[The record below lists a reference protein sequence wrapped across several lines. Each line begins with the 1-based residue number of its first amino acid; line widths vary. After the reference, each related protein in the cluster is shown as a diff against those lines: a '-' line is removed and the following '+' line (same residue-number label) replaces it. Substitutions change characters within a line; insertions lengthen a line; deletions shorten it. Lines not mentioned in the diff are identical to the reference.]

1 MDNASYV
8 ALTRQM
14 GLQREMTVLAN
25 NIANASTTGY
35 RQENLT
41 FSEHVQT
48 TRTGASLSM
57 SLGNVQISN
66 LSQGALTQTGGTLDL
81 ALEGPGFFLVETG
94 DGPHL
99 TRAGN
104 FATNAN
110 GELVTLD
117 GLRVLD
123 ASQAPIFIPPDA
135 RGIHVASDGT
145 LSADGRPLGEIGVFA
160 PPVDAS
166 LKRQGGTLFST
177 EIELQPATESR
188 VVQGFLEQS
197 NVDTI
202 SQFAR
207 MIEVQRA
214 YEAGQNFLE
223 SENER
228 VRNTL
233 KTLIR

>member
-1 MDNASYV
+1 MDNAAYV

-35 RQENLT
+35 RQEHLM
-41 FSEHVQT
+41 FSEFVNNT
-48 TRTGASLSM
+48 KSGTSLSM
-57 SLGNVQISN
+57 SLGNVRVSN
-66 LSQGALTQTGGTLDL
+66 LSQGALTPTGGTLDL
-81 ALEGPGFFLVETG
+81 AIEGAGFFLVETA
-94 DGPHL
+94 DGPRL

-123 ASQAPIFIPPDA
+123 ASQAPVFIPPDA
-135 RGIHVASDGT
+135 TDIHVASDGT
-145 LSADGRPLGEIGVFA
+145 LSAGGRPLGEIGIFA
-160 PPVDAS
+160 PPPKAEM
-166 LKRQGGTLFST
+166 KREAGTLFST
-177 EIELQPATESR
+177 ETELQPATDSR
-188 VVQGFLEQS
+188 VAQVFLEQS

-214 YEAGQNFLE
+214 YETGQSFLE
-223 SENER
+223 TEHER
-228 VRNTL
+228 ARNTL
-233 KTLIR
+233 KSLIR